1 MKRLY
6 IFAFIILC
14 INQLTIAQ
22 TKVFKGSVI
31 DSVTQKPLANTT
43 ILLVT
48 KGVSSSTNMDGSF
61 AVEAGVG
68 SLLAFIKDGYYSDT
82 VSIKIENI
90 LDTAYTFKL
99 KPLNTLEDVT
109 ITGDRYSKYQQDSL
123 ARRNYFLRTVGENK
137 IPVISQANNL
147 GFGVAINIDHFTKR
161 EKTKRAARSLFE
173 VLEEDAYINSRWNE
187 QSVAGYTSLAGDEL
201 IAFMAEF
208 RPTYKWLRKNTAE
221 DDILYYVNGKLS
233 KFKKKK
239 AN

>member
-14 INQLTIAQ
+14 ISQVGLAQ
-22 TKVFKGSVI
+22 NKVFKGTVI
-31 DSVTQKPLANTT
+31 DSATQKPLANTT

-48 KGVSSSTNMDGSF
+48 KGVSSSTNMNGSF

-90 LDTAYTFKL
+90 LDSSYTFRL
-99 KPLNTLEDVT
+99 KPLHGTLEDVT
-109 ITGDRYSKYQQDSL
+109 ITSDKYSKYQQDSL
-123 ARRNYFLRTVGENK
+123 ARRTYFLRTVGENK

-173 VLEEDAYINSRWNE
+173 ILEEDAYINSRWNE
-187 QSVAGYTSLAGDEL
+187 QVVAGYTSLAGDEL
-201 IAFMAEF
+201 ITFMAEY
-208 RPTYKWLRKNTAE
+208 RPSYKWLRKNTAD

-239 AN
+239 P